1 MLGFLL
7 RRDLHLEL
15 VQVVYE
21 VALHVLGALSCE
33 LEVLRVFW
41 EVKLAPGMS
50 ELAHLRSRSSL
61 PQELGPQGT
70 YRWSSLLDCR

>member
-7 RRDLHLEL
+7 RRDLHLEHEE
-15 VQVVYE
+15 VVFE
-21 VALHVLGALSCE
+21 VALHALEELSYE
-33 LEVLRVFW
+33 LEVLQVFW
-41 EVKLAPGMS
+41 EAKLAPGMS

-70 YRWSSLLDCR
+70 YRWSSLLDCH